1 LPSIFTSLLSFLQTN
16 VQCDDQHK
24 PSYVAPEVL
33 NEDIP
38 YDKRADLWSVGV
50 STYVLLAGYPPFQDD
65 KVEELFDQIKRAEYQ
80 FHPEYWG
87 GVSKDAQDFI
97 RNLIVVDPRQ
107 RWSVED
113 ALRSEWMKGLDEEEE
128 GD

>member
-1 LPSIFTSLLSFLQTN
+1 VSSFFTPKLSFLRTN
-16 VQCDDQHK
+16 GRYTDHHQ

-65 KVEELFDQIKRAEYQ
+65 RVEDLFEQIKRAEYQ

-87 GVSKDAQDFI
+87 EISKDAQDFI
-97 RNLIVVDPRQ
+97 RHLIVVDPRQ

-113 ALRSEWMKGLDEEEE
+113 ALRSEWMNGLNEEEE